1 MICRFTNQCIHR
13 LNAATIS
20 ATTAAILVGAFLSL
34 CLTSS
39 AVAGDLKIGW
49 AAADLTP
56 DGPVMIRGNM
66 KSEGV
71 KDPITATVL
80 AVESGSGPQA
90 ERIVLVSCDF
100 LWITDGNRYKANLRD
115 LVRARLRD
123 VAPEIPSENVILMA
137 THTHVAPSIQRDEAY
152 EAFAATQLV
161 DAIGKAWK
169 NRKPGGIGFGLGQA
183 VLSHNRIA
191 THRDGSSRMVGSF
204 QGGTT
209 THPDFSHIEGF
220 EDHAVH
226 LLFTVDEA
234 GDLTGLIINTAC
246 PAQVQRG
253 SLLSADFWHE
263 ARAEIRQRFGE
274 QLYIL
279 PQTSSAGDLAT
290 SVMVEKKGE
299 DRMQKLQFPELS
311 ESRDRRRS
319 QLAHRLADSVSA
331 VLPVVRDHVDYSP
344 TVGHTSRV
352 LDLPRGFPEP
362 ESGAGTLPVELHAL
376 RFGDVGMATN
386 PFELYVDYG
395 VRMKGRS
402 PAVQTFIVEL
412 AGSGSYL
419 PTERAV
425 AGGGYGAIPRTS
437 IVGPAAGDAI
447 VEATIEML
455 TKLWE

>member
-1 MICRFTNQCIHR
+1 MIRNLRDKSSRR
-13 LNAATIS
+13 LDVMTACT
-20 ATTAAILVGAFLSL
+20 TTAAILLGTFFLLSL
-34 CLTSS
+34 
-39 AVAGDLKIGW
+39 APIAIAGDLKIGW
-49 AAADLTP
+49 AGVDLTP
-56 DGPVMIRGNM
+56 DEPVLMRGNM

-80 AVESGSGPQA
+80 ALESGSGPQA

-100 LWITDGNRYKANLRD
+100 LWITDGNRYVANLRD
-115 LVRARLRD
+115 LVRSRLRD
-123 VAPEIPSENVILMA
+123 AVPEIPSEKVILMA
-137 THTHVAPSIQRDEAY
+137 THTHVAPSIQRDKGY
-152 EAFAATQLV
+152 EEFAATQLV
-161 DAIGKAWK
+161 AAIRKAWE

-183 VLSHNRIA
+183 VLSHNRIV
-191 THRDGSSRMVGSF
+191 TRRDGTSRMVGSF

-209 THPDFSHIEGF
+209 ADPEFSHIEGF

-234 GDLTGLIINTAC
+234 GKMTGMVINTAC

-263 ARAEIRQRFGE
+263 AREEIRQRLGD
-274 QLYIL
+274 QLFIL

-290 SVMVEKKGE
+290 NVMVEKKGE

-319 QLAHRLADSVSA
+319 QLAQRLADAISA
-331 VLPVVRDHVDYSP
+331 VLPVIRDHVDYSP
-344 TVGHTSRV
+344 TVAHKSRV
-352 LDLPRGFPEP
+352 LDLPLGFPEP
-362 ESGAGTLPVELHAL
+362 EPGAGNLPVELHAL
-376 RFGDVGMATN
+376 RLGDVGMATN
-386 PFELYVDYG
+386 PFEFYVDYG
-395 VRMKGRS
+395 VRIKGRS

-425 AGGGYGAIPRTS
+425 AGKAYGALPETS

-447 VEATIEML
+447 VEATLEML
-455 TKLWE
+455 TQLWR